1 MKKIFVTLI
10 VLLIAFAVVM
20 PAAAGDNGSGA
31 GGNGI
36 GQPGTCLCGNSTGM
50 GNSYGP
56 GQAGVCT
63 CGNPTDSGNSYGP
76 GEPGPNTFSTS
87 AGTGNNYGPGRPG
100 TPGNGNQVLNGYSYG
115 QRPLGASAGI
125 SVAAAANASLTSAE
139 STGLVF
145 MYEEEKL
152 ARDVYNIMYARW
164 NQPVFKNI
172 AASEQTHMNAIRT
185 LLIRYGLTVPQSA
198 AGVFQDTSLQNLYD
212 QLAASAN
219 QSLVD
224 AYKAGVTIE
233 QKDIADLQ
241 SRLAQ
246 TTHADIRQVY
256 TNLLNASNN
265 HLASFIGLLGS
276 LGG

>member
-10 VLLIAFAVVM
+10 VLIVAFAVVM
-20 PAAAGDNGSGA
+20 PAAAGGNGSGA
-31 GGNGI
+31 GGNGT

-50 GNSYGP
+50 
-56 GQAGVCT
+56 
-63 CGNPTDSGNSYGP
+63 DNSYGP
-76 GEPGPNTFSTS
+76 GEPGPNTSSTS
-87 AGTGNNYGPGRPG
+87 AGTGNSYGPGQPG

-125 SVAAAANASLTSAE
+125 SVAVPAAAPANASLTSAE

-185 LLIRYGLTVPQSA
+185 LLVRYGLTVPQSA
-198 AGVFQDTSLQNLYD
+198 AGVFQDTSLQSLYD
-212 QLAASAN
+212 QLLSSGN
-219 QSLVD
+219 QPLVD

-256 TNLLNASNN
+256 SNLLSASNN
-265 HLASFIGLLGS
+265 HLASFTSLLGNQ
-276 LGG
+276 GG